1 MIPGTL
7 MEWNHPDHH
16 VLVRIWQSRENEY
29 GWATPFEYGYAP
41 SWDAAC
47 TEIESALFWRAEVS
61 TEGEEE

>member
-7 MEWNHPDHH
+7 TEWNHPDHH

-47 TEIESALFWRAEVS
+47 SEIENALFWRDEVL
-61 TEGEEE
+61 TEDQE

>member
-7 MEWNHPDHH
+7 TEWNHPDHH
-16 VLVRIWQSRENEY
+16 VLVRIWQTQENEY

-47 TEIESALFWRAEVS
+47 TEIETALFWRDEVV
-61 TEGEEE
+61 TEASE